1 MEMTELLSG
10 QRTVAG
16 DQFPPMSVIFGHS
29 KVMQIVQEKMERL
42 AGTSVPILIHG
53 ESGTGKE
60 VLARALHHTS
70 PWNNGP
76 FVKVNC
82 PAIPAT
88 LMESEL
94 FGYERGAFT
103 GAYSSKPGRVEMA
116 NCGTL
121 FLDEIAELDPGLQA
135 KLLQVL
141 QDGQFL
147 RIGGKAETRVE
158 ARIVCATNRDL
169 LQGIKAGSFRADLF
183 YRINVTNLHL
193 PPLRERREDIPGLI
207 EYFLATF
214 CSTFRRTVDPP
225 SPVLLK
231 FMQKYDWP
239 GNIRQLENIIK
250 QYVIFGSEGEIVNDL
265 IAQLP
270 RSAFS
275 TKETEDSPSLKDLT
289 HLAVQDLE
297 RKVIRRALEAHRWNR
312 RAAARTLKISYR
324 ALLYKI
330 KDMGLD
336 SETTEIDEISE
347 RTHAIGTDITHT
359 DK

>member
-1 MEMTELLSG
+1 MRTTELLSG
-10 QRTVAG
+10 QATTA
-16 DQFPPMSVIFGHS
+16 DDLLPPFSIVFGRS
-29 KVMQIVQEKMERL
+29 KVMQMVQEKMEKL
-42 AGTSVPILIHG
+42 AGTSVPVLIHG

-60 VLARALHHTS
+60 VLAKALHSTS
-70 PWNNGP
+70 PWNKGP

-103 GAYSSKPGRVEMA
+103 GAYNSKPGRVEMA
-116 NCGTL
+116 NYGTL

-147 RIGGKAETRVE
+147 RIGGREETRVE

-169 LQGIKAGSFRADLF
+169 LQEIKAGSFRADLF
-183 YRINVTNLHL
+183 YRINVINLHL

-207 EYFLATF
+207 EYFLASF

-231 FMQKYDWP
+231 FMQRYDWP

-250 QYVIFGSEGEIVNDL
+250 QYVIFGSEGDIASDL
-265 IAQLP
+265 VAQLP
-270 RSAFS
+270 CSAFS
-275 TKETEDSPSLKDLT
+275 PEEADDSPSLKDLT
-289 HLAVQDLE
+289 HLAVQDVE
-297 RKVIRRALEAHRWNR
+297 RKVIRHVLEVHRWNR
-312 RAAARTLKISYR
+312 TAAARTLKISYR

-330 KDMGLD
+330 RDMGLD
-336 SETTEIDEISE
+336 SETTEIHEISK
-347 RTHAIGTDITHT
+347 RTNAVGQRS
-359 DK
+359 